1 MYGSINSFLFAEN
14 LVNARISLVGCQD
27 SRRYTKIYTYSV
39 WGMGALTACLSL
51 FLAASLRR
59 PDASSLE
66 SVCMCCG
73 VFCNIIFL
81 PRPLHIPIILNDI

>member
-1 MYGSINSFLFAEN
+1 MSLASFVYAHEILSS
-14 LVNARISLVGCQD
+14 SLECG
-27 SRRYTKIYTYSV
+27 RRYTKIYTYSV

-66 SVCMCCG
+66 SVCMYCG
-73 VFCNIIFL
+73 VFYNIIFL
-81 PRPLHIPIILNDI
+81 SRPVHIPIILNDI